1 MRLRYFLDDSFLDDT
16 RSMTRIGASALIIS
30 VILVT
35 GCSDAPPP
43 SAKKAEAPSQPIS
56 GRQAMQYT
64 NGSARIWAADSQP
77 LTVRSIYVP
86 EIFANAAKVEPGK
99 AGAWEVNFASENSA
113 SVRPY
118 TWSSMELENIHKGIF
133 PGPPDTFRAGG
144 AQQPFSPAEIKIDST
159 EAYEAATMAGGEYLK
174 KAGTKPPVNFMLE
187 LNKAERFPNPV
198 WRVMWGGSISSADYV
213 VTVDALTG
221 KVVAR

>member
-1 MRLRYFLDDSFLDDT
+1 
-16 RSMTRIGASALIIS
+16 MTRIGAFALAIAIGF
-30 VILVT
+30 LT
-35 GCSDAPPP
+35 ACSDAPPP
-43 SAKKAEAPSQPIS
+43 AAKKAEAPAQPIS

-86 EIFANAAKVEPGK
+86 EIFANAAANNGKVEPGK

-133 PGPPDTFRAGG
+133 PGPPDTFRPGG

-159 EAYEAATMAGGEYLK
+159 EAYEAAAKAGGEYLK
-174 KAGTKPPVNFMLE
+174 KPGTKPPVNFMLE

-198 WRVMWGGSISSADYV
+198 WRVMWGGSVSSADYV